1 VSTRTRRLILGTAI
15 AVAVTAGTAACTGPS
30 AASGGSAG
38 SSGSARPAAT
48 SAALTSQLPAAT
60 RDVAAISWDLPQGEP
75 ATIDPAQA
83 ADYSPDFIDS
93 NLCDTLLRENPDFTI
108 SPNLATYKQVSP
120 TRLVFTIRPGVK
132 FWDGHPVTAADAV
145 YSMDR
150 IWKNTN
156 APANFLYEFVS
167 GITAVGTQTVVV
179 TFAKPDEL
187 FWKEMSSPSG
197 MVIEKAYAQKTGAK
211 LGTAQGGVM
220 CSGPYELKAWQA
232 GNSMTLVANDHYWN
246 PALRPKVA
254 TVKVSFV
261 TDTAALT
268 AGLLSGEFNG
278 AYELPAAVIPRLRA
292 TAAGR
297 LTLGPSPQSLVL
309 DVARPGGITANAGFT
324 KALWV
329 GIDRAAIA
337 KAVFYGAAEPNYTD
351 LAQSAWDPA
360 AESMYSAAYQ
370 GYVQEYAYNPA
381 LAASL
386 VKKSGYHG
394 QPVTIA
400 ILSGNATQ
408 SSVAQIIQ
416 AELAQVGVKVS
427 IDEMQPIQYSEAGYQ
442 ASLRQNID
450 LLISTN
456 YNQVADPLEFLG
468 LGIQPG
474 SVYNY
479 TNYSNP
485 AAWNDL
491 VEARQV
497 FNAQQRTK
505 LILASQALQES
516 ARGATSLEDTD
527 EVSFLS
533 GNLTG
538 AVTAFPYLFEPSLA
552 TIGGK

>member
-1 VSTRTRRLILGTAI
+1 VAI
-15 AVAVTAGTAACTGPS
+15 TVTAACTGPS
-30 AASGGSAG
+30 AASGD
-38 SSGSARPAAT
+38 SGPSPTASPAAT
-48 SAALTSQLPAAT
+48 SGPLTSQLPAAAKNA
-60 RDVAAISWDLPQGEP
+60 AAISWDLPAGEP

-93 NLCDTLLRENPDFTI
+93 NLCDPLLRENPDFSI

-120 TRLVFTIRPGVK
+120 TKLVFALRPGVK
-132 FWDGHPVTAADAV
+132 FWDGHPVTAADAA

-150 IWKNTN
+150 IWKDTN
-156 APANFLYEFVS
+156 APANYLYEFVN

-179 TFAKPDEL
+179 TFSKPDEL

-197 MVIEKAYAQKTGAK
+197 MVIEKAYAQKTGSM

-220 CSGPYELKAWQA
+220 CSGPYELKSWQA
-232 GNSMTLVANDHYWN
+232 GNSMTLAANDHYWN
-246 PALRPKVA
+246 AALRPKAA

-268 AGLLSGEFNG
+268 AGLLSGEFDG
-278 AYELPAAVIPRLRA
+278 AYELPAAVIPRLKNA
-292 TAAGR
+292 SAGH

-309 DVARPGGITANAGFT
+309 DVARPGGITANADFG
-324 KALWV
+324 KALWT
-329 GIDRAAIA
+329 GINRPAIA
-337 KAVFYGAAEPNYTD
+337 KAVYYGAAEANYTD
-351 LAQSAWDPA
+351 LAQTAWDPA
-360 AESMYSAAYQ
+360 AEAMYAAAYK

-394 QPVTIA
+394 QPLTLA
-400 ILSGNATQ
+400 IRSGDATQ
-408 SSVAQIIQ
+408 SAVAQVIQ

-442 ASLRQNID
+442 ASLRRNLD
-450 LLISTN
+450 LLLSTN

-491 VEARQV
+491 VEARQT
-497 FNAQQRTK
+497 FNAEQRTR

-533 GNLTG
+533 SNLTG
-538 AVTAFPYLFEPSLA
+538 AVTSFPYLFEPSLA